1 MNGKRAIL
9 MTGLLLVLTLAA
21 FESTSLGR
29 LVQDRVSDSTGDWC
43 IDRNAPLPKMIFYD
57 GPKVA
62 IGVIGAF
69 LFLCVAVP
77 ASKSAKLPFS
87 RREAAFLLVCIGLI
101 PLTAGRIVG
110 MYQMLKGAHDLS
122 HTVVTMIV
130 A

>member
-1 MNGKRAIL
+1 MNGNRAIL

-43 IDRNAPLPKMIFYD
+43 IDRNAPLPKMIFCD
-57 GPKVA
+57 GPKV
-62 IGVIGAF
+62 V
-69 LFLCVAVP
+69 
-77 ASKSAKLPFS
+77 
-87 RREAAFLLVCIGLI
+87 IGLI

-110 MYQMLKGAHDLS
+110 MYQTLKGAHDLS